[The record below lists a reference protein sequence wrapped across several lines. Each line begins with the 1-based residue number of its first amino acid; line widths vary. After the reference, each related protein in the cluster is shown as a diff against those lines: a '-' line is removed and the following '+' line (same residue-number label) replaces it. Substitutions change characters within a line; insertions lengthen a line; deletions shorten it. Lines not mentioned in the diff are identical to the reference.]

1 MTIGESIR
9 YHRKRLNL
17 TQAELADRV
26 GVTAQA
32 VSKWENDTGLP
43 DITMAVPLARA
54 LGTTTDELLRFGER
68 RQYFEEL
75 WHTTLRQSGEDPAQ
89 MVAVCELAL
98 KEFPWDWQFLYR
110 IARDETRLAEAVVEV
125 NPKRSQ
131 RYIGRA
137 LAHAQLYCEMRPE
150 DETAKA
156 FRRSLWDKVT
166 CNHDGFYVLK
176 RK

>member
-17 TQAELADRV
+17 TQAELADRL

-32 VSKWENDTGLP
+32 VSKWENDTGMP

-68 RQYFEEL
+68 RQYFEDL
-75 WHTTLRQSGEDPAQ
+75 WHTTMRQSADDPAQ

-110 IARDETRLAEAVVEV
+110 IALDETRLAEFETD
-125 NPKRSQ
+125 PERS
-131 RYIGRA
+131 RDYIGRA
-137 LAHAQLYCEMRPE
+137 LAHAQLYYEMQP
-150 DETAKA
+150 DVKIAKD
-156 FRRSLWDKVT
+156 FRQSLWAKVE
-166 CNHDGFYVLK
+166 CKDGFYVLK
-176 RK
+176 QKV